1 MAESYNFFPF
11 AYEIIQGAFEL
22 IRVSDGD
29 SNSVPTTT
37 QYTKA
42 GNALNFMLTGWQAD
56 GLQLWC
62 RKETSFTLTEGT
74 INYEVGSGATINV
87 NRPLKI
93 YNAWRRDTTNNT
105 DVPLQLYSEREYQE
119 LNNKQQE
126 GMPIALYYNP
136 RYESNSVQEGSTAK
150 GLIQIYQPAD
160 SYAATNITIH
170 IAYQRPFNDFTPA
183 NYASETLD
191 FPQEWGDAI
200 KYGLA
205 VRLAPHYGVPM
216 MEYDRLKNMA
226 DDLKFAAMSF
236 DTEWES
242 LKIQPK
248 YQ

>member
-1 MAESYNFFPF
+1 MAESYSFFPD
-11 AYEIIQGAFEL
+11 AAEIILSAFEL
-22 IRVSDGD
+22 IRISDGE
-29 SNSVPTTT
+29 SAQSPTGA
-37 QYTKA
+37 QYTRA
-42 GNALNFMLTGWQAD
+42 IQALNFMLTGWQAD

-74 INYEVGSGATINV
+74 INYQVGSGATINV

-105 DVPLQLYSEREYQE
+105 DVPLQIYSEREYQE

-170 IAYQRPFNDFTPA
+170 IAYQRPFNDFTA
-183 NYASETLD
+183 TTDTLD

-226 DDLKFAAMSF
+226 DELKNIAMSY